1 MQYQSHT
8 YILLCDQKRELRSG
22 NRLLLL
28 SGDLLLGAVRS
39 NEKTGA
45 VQVAVSVGLDD
56 PRPL

>member
-8 YILLCDQKRELRSG
+8 YIRLCDQKRVLRSG
-22 NRLLLL
+22 NRLLL
-28 SGDLLLGAVRS
+28 SGDLQLGAVRS
-39 NEKTGA
+39 NGETGA

>member
-8 YILLCDQKRELRSG
+8 YIRLCDQKRELRSG
-22 NRLLLL
+22 NRLLL